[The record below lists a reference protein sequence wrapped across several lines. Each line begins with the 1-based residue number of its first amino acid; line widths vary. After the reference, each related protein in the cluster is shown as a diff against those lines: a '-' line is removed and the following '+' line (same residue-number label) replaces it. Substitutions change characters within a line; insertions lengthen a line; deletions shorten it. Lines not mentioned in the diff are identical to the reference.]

1 MPASLAPLLAL
12 ALAAAPLRPAPAAP
26 EGDGG
31 RHVSAQAIGHYL
43 GARQAEADGD
53 LARALEEL
61 RLALVFD
68 DGSPQ
73 IRVARAE
80 VLAQLDRLHDAE
92 REAQRAVALAPEGEE
107 AADAWLLIGQIAVHR
122 HDLARATGALR
133 TAAALEVRL
142 AAARGPDEDQTP
154 DPEAWSVLARAQ
166 LEGGDEQGAAA
177 TWADLGK
184 VLPAEGARGYR
195 RMARTYLDGGDAAR
209 GGKYLR
215 AAVALYPGD
224 RDAWKLLAQ
233 LADRRDDAAEAR
245 TDWEGALR
253 AEPEDTDALAALGR
267 LSARAGDVAGAQA
280 YFRQL
285 RLLEPDD
292 AGAAVAEA
300 VAWVDARRPEDAL
313 TRLHAYDG
321 APDPRVP
328 FARGLA
334 LEALKRWP
342 DAAAA
347 YFLVGTD
354 AGDLWVDA
362 QVNGAHAL
370 AQAGRPAEAVALLG
384 KALQRRPRDEGLL
397 FARGVAEE
405 RAGNTDAALA
415 QMKALLAIAPD
426 HAEALNFVGYT
437 YAERGV
443 HLDEAERL
451 LGRALEL
458 RPGNGFFLDSLG
470 WIYFRKGELARAL
483 QALERADAAAG
494 AEPTILEHLGD
505 AYRRAQRGAD
515 AERAYRRALSTLDA
529 GGSDDGPERTARQR
543 AGLERKLRELG
554 GRAGTP

>member
-1 MPASLAPLLAL
+1 MAALLAPLLAL
-12 ALAAAPLRPAPAAP
+12 ALAAAPGA
-26 EGDGG
+26 GG
-31 RHVSAQAIGHYL
+31 GHASAQAIGHYL
-43 GARQAEADGD
+43 GARQAEAAGD
-53 LARALEEL
+53 LGRALEEL

-68 DGSPQ
+68 ERSPQ

-107 AADAWLLIGQIAVHR
+107 AADAWLLIGQIAAHR
-122 HDLARATGALR
+122 HDLRKATDALR

-154 DPEAWSVLARAQ
+154 DPEPWRVLARAQ
-166 LEGGDEQGAAA
+166 LEGGDERGAAA

-195 RMARTYLDGGDAAR
+195 RMARRYLDDGDAGR
-209 GGKYLR
+209 GGRYLR

-224 RDAWKLLAQ
+224 REAWKLLAR
-233 LADRRDDAAEAR
+233 LADQRDDDAEAR
-245 TDWEGALR
+245 TDWEAALR

-267 LSARAGDVAGAQA
+267 LSARAGDLPGAQA

-300 VAWVDARRPEDAL
+300 VAWVDARRPQDAL
-313 TRLHAYDG
+313 TRLHAYGG
-321 APDPRVP
+321 APDARVP

-342 DAAAA
+342 EASAA
-347 YFLVGTD
+347 YGEVGPE

-362 QVNGAHAL
+362 QVNRAHAL
-370 AQAGRPAEAVALLG
+370 DQAGRPAEAVALLG

-405 RAGNTDAALA
+405 RAGDSDAALA

-437 YAERGV
+437 YAERGE

-470 WIYFRKGELARAL
+470 WIYFRKGDLSRAL

-494 AEPTILEHLGD
+494 PEPTILEHLGD
-505 AYRRAQRGAD
+505 AYRRAQRSAD
-515 AERAYRRALSTLDA
+515 AEQAYRRALRALDA
-529 GGSDDGPERTARQR
+529 GGSDDGPDRTARQR
-543 AGLERKLRELG
+543 AALEHKLDELG
-554 GRAGTP
+554 GRAGAR